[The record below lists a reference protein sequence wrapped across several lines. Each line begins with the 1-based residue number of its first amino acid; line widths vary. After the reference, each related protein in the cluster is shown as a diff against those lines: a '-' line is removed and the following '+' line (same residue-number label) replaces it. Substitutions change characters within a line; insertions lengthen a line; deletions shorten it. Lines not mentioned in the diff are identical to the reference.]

1 MGAKAGK
8 HSASFASHSSLKP
21 VHLPPPPCSF
31 PDSALLNLEPDVYS
45 TEEPV
50 GSESLNQ
57 HSFPVD
63 RWSSNENVVND
74 GEQSPSD
81 SGGQKFVALFDFFGY
96 KADQLTLRKG
106 DQIRV
111 LNYHESGDWCRAEL
125 VQLKS
130 DDNTTTTST
139 GGGGGGGGGGGRRVV
154 GRIGWIP
161 SAYVA
166 PANSLEMHLWFHGK
180 ISRSD
185 AEFLL
190 SSGINGSFLVR
201 ESESC
206 PGQVSVSLR
215 YEGRVYH
222 YRVQEDAEG
231 KLLITNDHRFSSLAQ
246 LVHYYSRQADGLA
259 CCLLYPAPKK
269 DTASSNF
276 SLTQSQPD
284 EWEIDR
290 TEVVM
295 KQRLGGGQYGDVYEA
310 YWKRYNKSV
319 AVKTL
324 KEDTMALNEFL
335 SEATIM
341 KDLRHRNLVQLLGV
355 CTQEPPF
362 YIITEFMIN
371 GNLLDYLRSAS
382 DSSQLTPNVL
392 IYLALQVCN
401 GMAYMESRNY
411 IHRDLAARNCL
422 VGENYLVK
430 IADFGLA
437 RFMAEETYTAKA
449 GAKFPIKWTAPEG
462 LAYNTFST
470 KSDVWAFG
478 VLLWEIATYGQTPY
492 PGVEFSE
499 VYTLLEKG
507 FRMESPAGCP
517 ASVYRLMLQCWRWSP
532 ADRPTFREIAVAL
545 DGLFNAKHFDDEAEA
560 GAVVQHVARASR
572 HHISSPSEDRAHSMS
587 SFARH
592 KSISPTNI
600 QSSEASIQRQ
610 THCRGSSTFTGQQHQ
625 HPPTPPPRSAVDRH
639 RHVHHTRAGS
649 STLSNADNKFA
660 KEATV
665 GMKEKTVKKVI
676 NQFGTFP
683 KGNRT
688 DAYFDSFHQ
697 DQQKA
702 GKFEKATYTTAAA
715 GKNDEKKYVGS
726 SSMSS
731 SSLSSMCSS
740 VFTNEPAGSSR
751 KSSTST
757 TKSALNE
764 ANKPRPTKYSRTS
777 RPLPPVRRG
786 PPGGAGGGSSSSSS
800 FGRSKSS
807 FSFNSANIDGSEPL
821 TVNKTNQLDD
831 VHREKT
837 FHTDAQGKG
846 GNWPKLSSRKAAVR
860 KTPSGLTASPA
871 GGGQPVRSYSQLFA
885 NDLHSTIRSLRHV
898 SVAGCENSGR
908 RSSALETTPNKGVFM
923 VTAERAKIRQLNKVA
938 PLPYHRTLDRTGQVA
953 STDHGYGQFSSQNN
967 WNDDAKQQRWSY
979 AERCNNDNSSQPA
992 IAALVKLPKAVVR
1005 PVAPARQTALSS
1017 PLNECCCP
1025 SSSFKDSDEINGE
1038 NFEQKKNLP
1047 VADLSE
1053 FNNIPSTTTT
1063 TTNNNNNNNNS
1074 NNGNCCSTAAETTIS
1089 KESIVGLYNTINL
1102 GIVELKRSQM
1112 HSSSG
1117 FIQLSDKLHQLKQMC
1132 GIYAENI
1139 SPHGKFRF
1147 RELLC
1152 SLDALVSRLR
1162 SSSAST
1168 TTDADAT
1175 DLLRD
1180 IDATVRD
1187 LISLVQR

>member
-1 MGAKAGK
+1 LGRLCAGNGPMGAKAGK

-31 PDSALLNLEPDVYS
+31 PDPALLNLETDVYS
-45 TEEPV
+45 IEEPV
-50 GSESLNQ
+50 GEPLNQ
-57 HSFPVD
+57 HSFPVE
-63 RWSSNENVVND
+63 RWSSNENIVND
-74 GEQSPSD
+74 GEQSPPD
-81 SGGQKFVALFDFFGY
+81 NGGQKFVALFDFFGY

-106 DQIRV
+106 DQVRV

-130 DDNTTTTST
+130 DDTTSI
-139 GGGGGGGGGGGRRVV
+139 GGCGGGGGGGRRVV

-269 DTASSNF
+269 DTVSSNF

-362 YIITEFMIN
+362 YIIIEFMIN

-382 DSSQLTPNVL
+382 DASQLTPNVL

-422 VGENYLVK
+422 VGENYVVK

-437 RFMAEETYTAKA
+437 RFMVEETYTAKA

-507 FRMESPAGCP
+507 FRMECPAGCP

-545 DGLFNAKHFDDEAEA
+545 DGLFNAKLSDDEAEA
-560 GAVVQHVARASR
+560 GVVVQLATRSSR
-572 HHISSPSEDRAHSMS
+572 HHISSPSEERAGSMS

-592 KSISPTNI
+592 KSVSPRDLH
-600 QSSEASIQRQ
+600 SSEASIQR
-610 THCRGSSTFTGQQHQ
+610 HVSRGSSTLTGSQQ
-625 HPPTPPPRSAVDRH
+625 HPPPAPPPRSAVDRH
-639 RHVHHTRAGS
+639 RYLHTRTGS

-660 KEATV
+660 KAPTV
-665 GMKEKTVKKVI
+665 GMKEKTVKKVV

-683 KGNRT
+683 KGNRI
-688 DAYFDSFHQ
+688 DAYFDSFNQ

-702 GKFEKATYTTAAA
+702 GKFEKATYTSNAAV
-715 GKNDEKKYVGS
+715 GKNEEKKYVGS

-740 VFTNEPAGSSR
+740 VFTNEPTGSSR

-757 TKSALNE
+757 KSALQE
-764 ANKPRPTKYSRTS
+764 ANKEPRPAKYLRTS

-786 PPGGAGGGSSSSSS
+786 GVGGGSSSSSSS

-807 FSFNSANIDGSEPL
+807 FSFNNDAGEPRP
-821 TVNKTNQLDD
+821 TVSTNKTKQPDD
-831 VHREKT
+831 VRHEKIV
-837 FHTDAQGKG
+837 HTEQWKG
-846 GNWPKLSSRKAAVR
+846 GNWPKLSSRKATVR
-860 KTPSGLTASPA
+860 KTPSGLTTSPA

-898 SVAGCENSGR
+898 SVAGCENSAAR
-908 RSSALETTPNKGVFM
+908 RSSTVESAPNKNLLV

-938 PLPYHRTLDRTGQVA
+938 PLPYHRTLDRNVQVS
-953 STDHGYGQFSSQNN
+953 STDHGYCQFSSSQNN
-967 WNDDAKQQRWSY
+967 WNEDVKVNQQQRWSY
-979 AERCNNDNSSQPA
+979 AERGCNNDSSQPA
-992 IAALVKLPKAVVR
+992 LAALVKLPKAVVR
-1005 PVAPARQTALSS
+1005 PVAPARQSALSS
-1017 PLNECCCP
+1017 PLNECC
-1025 SSSFKDSDEINGE
+1025 SSSSKDNDEMNEE

-1047 VADLSE
+1047 VTDSSE
-1053 FNNIPSTTTT
+1053 FNNI
-1063 TTNNNNNNNNS
+1063 NINNNS
-1074 NNGNCCSTAAETTIS
+1074 KNNDNGNCCSPAAETTIS
-1089 KESIVGLYNTINL
+1089 KASIVGLYNAINL

-1112 HSSSG
+1112 YSSSG

-1132 GIYAENI
+1132 SIYAENI

-1162 SSSAST
+1162 SSSASS

>member
-139 GGGGGGGGGGGRRVV
+139 GGGGGGGGGGRRVV

-231 KLLITNDHRFSSLAQ
+231 N
-246 LVHYYSRQADGLA
+246 RQADGLA

-610 THCRGSSTFTGQQHQ
+610 THCRGSSTFTGQHNQ

-649 STLSNADNKFA
+649 STLSNADNKYA

-683 KGNRT
+683 KGNRI
-688 DAYFDSFHQ
+688 DAYFDNFHQ

-764 ANKPRPTKYSRTS
+764 ANKSRPTKYSRTS

-786 PPGGAGGGSSSSSS
+786 PPGGVGGGSSSSSS

-807 FSFNSANIDGSEPL
+807 FSFNSANIDGSEPP
-821 TVNKTNQLDD
+821 TVNKTNQPDD
-831 VHREKT
+831 VHREKS
-837 FHTDAQGKG
+837 FHTDTQWKG

-908 RSSALETTPNKGVFM
+908 RSSALETAPNKGVFM

-953 STDHGYGQFSSQNN
+953 STDHAMVNFHLKIIGMTTRSS
-967 WNDDAKQQRWSY
+967 ND
-979 AERCNNDNSSQPA
+979 
-992 IAALVKLPKAVVR
+992 AALVKLPKAVVR

-1025 SSSFKDSDEINGE
+1025 SSSFKDNDEINGE

-1053 FNNIPSTTTT
+1053 FNNIPT
-1063 TTNNNNNNNNS
+1063 
-1074 NNGNCCSTAAETTIS
+1074 ETTIS